1 MADMAAASAHRLSQ
15 AIQSLAQGSAF
26 RHLDV
31 ESLDLLVR
39 SGRIRSLGRGALVQH
54 RGAPAEHVTVVL
66 EGLVQV
72 YSETPAGDLTV
83 LELASAGAPVGIED
97 ALVGGR
103 FTNWARAV
111 ERSRLLLIPTT
122 TLESLYQARPSLARA
137 LLQVTAQRVRSMQLS
152 REYGTLEMSHLRLL
166 RYLLDNARETVDGG
180 AVMRLE
186 APRYILASLLH
197 MKPETFS
204 RAQRRLGVLG
214 LIRVSGRMVWIPDL
228 AAAQMAV
235 DGASEPPPARA
246 STRDPEVTALRS
258 AYAG

>member
-1 MADMAAASAHRLSQ
+1 MR
-15 AIQSLAQGSAF
+15 ISLVATSYPRAE
-26 RHLDV
+26 D
-31 ESLDLLVR
+31 DW
-39 SGRIRSLGRGALVQH
+39 SGLFIRKL
-54 RGAPAEHVTVVL
+54 L

-72 YSETPAGDLTV
+72 YSETPSGDLTV
-83 LELASAGAPVGIED
+83 LELAASGAPVGIED
-97 ALVGGR
+97 ALVSGR
-103 FTNWARAV
+103 FTTWARAV
-111 ERSRLLLIPTT
+111 ERSRLLLIPAA

-204 RAQRRLGVLG
+204 RAQRRLSGLG

-228 AAAQMAV
+228 AAAHQAV
-235 DGASEPPPARA
+235 DGAVEPPSAGAPLQEPGLA
-246 STRDPEVTALRS
+246 PLRS

>member
-15 AIQSLAQGSAF
+15 AIQALAQSATF
-26 RHLDV
+26 CHLDV
-31 ESLDLLVR
+31 ESLDMLVR

-72 YSETPAGDLTV
+72 YSETPGGDLTV
-83 LELASAGAPVGIED
+83 LELASPGAPVGIED
-97 ALVGGR
+97 ALAR
-103 FTNWARAV
+103 SCFTTWARAV
-111 ERSRLLLIPTT
+111 ERSRLLLIPTP
-122 TLESLYQARPSLARA
+122 TLETLYQARPSLARA

-152 REYGTLEMSHLRLL
+152 REYATLEMSHLRLL
-166 RYLLDNARETVDGG
+166 RYLLDHARETVDGG

-228 AAAQMAV
+228 AAAQLAV
-235 DGASEPPPARA
+235 DGAMEPPSADA
-246 STRDPEVTALRS
+246 SLQESDLA
-258 AYAG
+258 AYVG

>member
-15 AIQSLAQGSAF
+15 AIQALAQSSTF

-39 SGRIRSLGRGALVQH
+39 SGRIRSLGRGALVQQ

-83 LELASAGAPVGIED
+83 LELAAPGAPVGIED
-97 ALVGGR
+97 ALVSGR
-103 FTNWARAV
+103 FTTSARAV
-111 ERSRLLLIPTT
+111 ERSRLLLLPTNA
-122 TLESLYQARPSLARA
+122 LENLYQTRPSLARA

-152 REYGTLEMSHLRLL
+152 REYATLEMSHLRLL
-166 RYLLDNARETVDGG
+166 RYLLDHARETVDGG

-204 RAQRRLGVLG
+204 RAQRRLGALG
-214 LIRVSGRMVWIPDL
+214 LIRVSGRMVWLPDL

-235 DGASEPPPARA
+235 DGSAQPPSADAAVGGPALA
-246 STRDPEVTALRS
+246 PLRS
-258 AYAG
+258 AYAS